1 MKIIKKVIFGIDII
15 IQIVY
20 NIIRNEIQIHKSVNA
35 RNNTNEINTVY
46 RRF

>member
-20 NIIRNEIQIHKSVNA
+20 NIIRNEIQIHKSDNV